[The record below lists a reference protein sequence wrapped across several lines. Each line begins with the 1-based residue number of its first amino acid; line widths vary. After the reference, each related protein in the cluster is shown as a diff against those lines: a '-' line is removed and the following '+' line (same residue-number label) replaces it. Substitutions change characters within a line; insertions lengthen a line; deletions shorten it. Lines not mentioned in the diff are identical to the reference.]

1 MSRIAKQ
8 NTGAF
13 FILKKTSESSIRTN
27 KGKDMSIFSFFKH
40 KLPGSSIHYR
50 IQPRKVKFD
59 WKETP
64 VDWIPNQPFASYFI
78 NEINNILP
86 AGEFWFCRLY
96 NKVLPQITDEK
107 LKQDVQAF
115 IRQEAMHA
123 NAHTSANKEYLS
135 ARNIDIQRNLDIMNF
150 LFSKLLADKPLDYE
164 VPKALQHQWD
174 LFRLGVIAT
183 VEHMTCVL
191 GKYALYNKKWEELGA
206 DPEMVDLVKWH
217 GAEEIEHRTVAFDLY
232 RHLGGGYIARYY
244 LSVAVIA
251 GVLGLWVDGAAHIMK
266 QDPRFAD
273 KNPSLWHPWIWLE
286 WLKQGRKDNQVLP
299 SPIWLVAQQIDYL
312 MPWYD
317 PVKEGSTGDAVQY
330 LDQSPAAKRALLTAA

>member
-1 MSRIAKQ
+1 MKLLS
-8 NTGAF
+8 F
-13 FILKKTSESSIRTN
+13 LKN
-27 KGKDMSIFSFFKH
+27 KA
-40 KLPGSSIHYR
+40 LGSSIDYK
-50 IQPRKVKFD
+50 ILPRKVKFA
-59 WKETP
+59 WKDTP

-96 NKVLPQITDEK
+96 NKVLPQIKDEK

-135 ARNIDIQRNLDIMNF
+135 ARNIDIQRNLDIMNY
-150 LFSKLLADKPLDYE
+150 LFTTALADKPFDKE
-164 VPKALQHQWD
+164 VPQFLQGQWD

-191 GKYALYNKKWEELGA
+191 GKYALYNKRWEELGA

-217 GAEEIEHRTVAFDLY
+217 GSEEIEHRTVAFDLY
-232 RHLGGGYIARYY
+232 RHLGGGYIPRYY
-244 LSVAVIA
+244 LSLAVIVL
-251 GVLGLWVDGAAHIMK
+251 VLGLWVDGAAHIMK

-273 KNPSLWHPWIWLE
+273 AAKSRFFPVWVAVE
-286 WLKQGRKDNQVLP
+286 WLKISRKDNQVLP
-299 SPIWLVAQQIDYL
+299 NPFWLIAQQIDYL

-317 PVKEGSTGDAVQY
+317 PVKEGSTEDAVSY
-330 LDQSPAAKRALLTAA
+330 LSQSPAAKRAELQAA

>member
-1 MSRIAKQ
+1 MKLLSFVK
-8 NTGAF
+8 
-13 FILKKTSESSIRTN
+13 N
-27 KGKDMSIFSFFKH
+27 KV
-40 KLPGSSIHYR
+40 LGSSIDYK
-50 IQPRKVKFD
+50 ILPRKVKFD
-59 WKETP
+59 WENTP

-123 NAHTSANKEYLS
+123 VAHTSANKEYLTQ
-135 ARNIDIQRNLDIMNF
+135 RNIDIQRNLDIMDF
-150 LFSKLLADKPLDYE
+150 LFTKVLADKPFDKE
-164 VPKALQHQWD
+164 IPKAFEHQWD

-191 GKYALYNKKWEELGA
+191 GKYALYNKRWEELGA
-206 DPEMVDLVKWH
+206 DPEMIDLIKWH
-217 GAEEIEHRTVAFDLY
+217 GSEEIEHRTVAFDLY

-244 LSVAVIA
+244 MSVAVII
-251 GVLGLWVDGAAHIMK
+251 GVLGLWVDGAAHIMS

-273 KNPSLWHPWIWLE
+273 KKPSLFKPWIWIE
-286 WLKQGRKDNQVLP
+286 WSKIALKDAKILP
-299 SPIWLVAQQIDYL
+299 GPAWLVAQQIDYL

-317 PVKEGSTGDAVQY
+317 PVKEGNTQDAVNY
-330 LDQSPAAKRALLTAA
+330 LNSSPAAKRALQPAA

>member
-1 MSRIAKQ
+1 
-8 NTGAF
+8 
-13 FILKKTSESSIRTN
+13 
-27 KGKDMSIFSFFKH
+27 
-40 KLPGSSIHYR
+40 
-50 IQPRKVKFD
+50 KFD
-59 WKETP
+59 WKDTP

-96 NKVLPQITDEK
+96 NKVLPRITDEK

-135 ARNIDIQRNLDIMNF
+135 ARNIDIQRNLDIMNY
-150 LFSKLLADKPLDYE
+150 LFTTALADKPFDKE
-164 VPKALQHQWD
+164 VPQFLQEQWD

-191 GKYALYNKKWEELGA
+191 GKYALYNKRWEELGA

-217 GAEEIEHRTVAFDLY
+217 GSEEIEHRTVAFDLY
-232 RHLGGGYIARYY
+232 RHLGGGYMPRYY
-244 LSVAVIA
+244 LSLAVIVL
-251 GVLGLWVDGAAHIMK
+251 VLGLWVDGAAHIMK

-273 KNPSLWHPWIWLE
+273 AAKSRFFPAWVALE
-286 WLKQGRKDNQVLP
+286 WYKISRKDNQVLP
-299 SPIWLVAQQIDYL
+299 NPIWLIAQQIDYL

-317 PVKEGSTGDAVQY
+317 PVKEGSTEDAVSY
-330 LDQSPAAKRALLTAA
+330 LSQSPAAKRAELQAA

>member
-1 MSRIAKQ
+1 
-8 NTGAF
+8 
-13 FILKKTSESSIRTN
+13 
-27 KGKDMSIFSFFKH
+27 
-40 KLPGSSIHYR
+40 
-50 IQPRKVKFD
+50 RKVKFD
-59 WKETP
+59 WKDTP
-64 VDWIPNQPFASYFI
+64 IDWIPNQPFASYFI

-96 NKVLPQITDEK
+96 NKVLPRITDEK

-135 ARNIDIQRNLDIMNF
+135 ARNIDIQRNLDIMNY
-150 LFSKLLADKPLDYE
+150 LFTTALADKPFDKE
-164 VPKALQHQWD
+164 VPQFLQEQWD

-191 GKYALYNKKWEELGA
+191 GKYALYNKRWEELGA

-217 GAEEIEHRTVAFDLY
+217 GSEEIEHRTVAFDLY
-232 RHLGGGYIARYY
+232 RHLGGGYIPRYY
-244 LSVAVIA
+244 LSLAVIVL
-251 GVLGLWVDGAAHIMK
+251 VLGLWVDGAAHIMK

-273 KNPSLWHPWIWLE
+273 AAKSRFFPAWVALE
-286 WLKQGRKDNQVLP
+286 WYKISRKDNQVLP
-299 SPIWLVAQQIDYL
+299 NPIWLIAQQIDYL

-317 PVKEGSTGDAVQY
+317 PVKEGSTEDAVSY
-330 LDQSPAAKRALLTAA
+330 LSQSPAAKRAELQAA

>member
-1 MSRIAKQ
+1 MKLLSFVK
-8 NTGAF
+8 
-13 FILKKTSESSIRTN
+13 N
-27 KGKDMSIFSFFKH
+27 KV
-40 KLPGSSIHYR
+40 LGSSIDYK
-50 IQPRKVKFD
+50 ILPRKVKFD
-59 WKETP
+59 WENTP

-96 NKVLPQITDEK
+96 NKVLPEITDEK

-123 NAHTSANKEYLS
+123 VAHTSANKEYLTQ
-135 ARNIDIQRNLDIMNF
+135 RNIDIQRNLDIMDF
-150 LFSKLLADKPLDYE
+150 LFTKVLADKPFDKE
-164 VPKALQHQWD
+164 IPKALEHQWD

-191 GKYALYNKKWEELGA
+191 GKYALYNKRWEELGA
-206 DPEMVDLVKWH
+206 DPEMIDLIKWH
-217 GAEEIEHRTVAFDLY
+217 GSEEIEHRTVAFDLY

-244 LSVAVIA
+244 MSVAVII
-251 GVLGLWVDGAAHIMK
+251 GVLGLWVDGAAHIMS

-273 KNPSLWHPWIWLE
+273 KKPSLFKPWIWIE
-286 WLKQGRKDNQVLP
+286 WSKIALKDAKILP
-299 SPIWLVAQQIDYL
+299 GPAWLVAQQIDYL

-317 PVKEGSTGDAVQY
+317 PVKEGNTQDAVNY
-330 LDQSPAAKRALLTAA
+330 LNNSPAAKRALQPAA

>member
-1 MSRIAKQ
+1 MMKLLSFLKAK
-8 NTGAF
+8 A
-13 FILKKTSESSIRTN
+13 L
-27 KGKDMSIFSFFKH
+27 
-40 KLPGSSIHYR
+40 GSSIDYK
-50 IQPRKVKFD
+50 ILPRKVKFD
-59 WKETP
+59 WKDTP

-135 ARNIDIQRNLDIMNF
+135 ARNIDIQRNLDIMNYVF
-150 LFSKLLADKPLDYE
+150 TIALADKPFDRE
-164 VPKALQHQWD
+164 VPKILEKQWD

-191 GKYALYNKKWEELGA
+191 GKYALYNERWEELGA

-217 GAEEIEHRTVAFDLY
+217 GSEEIEHRTVAFDLY
-232 RHLGGGYIARYY
+232 RHLGGGYIPRYY
-244 LSVAVIA
+244 MSLAVITL
-251 GVLGLWVDGAAHIMK
+251 VLGLWVDGAAHIMK

-273 KNPSLWHPWIWLE
+273 AAKSRFFPVWVTLE
-286 WLKQGRKDNQVLP
+286 WYKISRKDNQVLP
-299 SPIWLVAQQIDYL
+299 NPLWLIAQQIDYL

-317 PVKEGSTGDAVQY
+317 PVKEGSTEDAVSY
-330 LDQSPAAKRALLTAA
+330 LSQSPAAKRAELQAA

>member
-1 MSRIAKQ
+1 MKLLS
-8 NTGAF
+8 F
-13 FILKKTSESSIRTN
+13 LKN
-27 KGKDMSIFSFFKH
+27 KA
-40 KLPGSSIHYR
+40 LGSSIDYK
-50 IQPRKVKFD
+50 ILPRKVKFH
-59 WKETP
+59 WKDTP
-64 VDWIPNQPFASYFI
+64 IDWIPNQPFASYFI

-135 ARNIDIQRNLDIMNF
+135 ARNIDIQRNLDIMNYVF
-150 LFSKLLADKPLDYE
+150 TIALADKPFDRE
-164 VPKALQHQWD
+164 VPKILEKQWD

-191 GKYALYNKKWEELGA
+191 GKYALYNERWEELGA

-217 GAEEIEHRTVAFDLY
+217 GSEEIEHRTVAFDLY
-232 RHLGGGYIARYY
+232 RHLGGGYIPRYY
-244 LSVAVIA
+244 MSLAVITL
-251 GVLGLWVDGAAHIMK
+251 VLGLWVDGAAHIMK

-273 KNPSLWHPWIWLE
+273 AAKSRFFPVWVTLE
-286 WLKQGRKDNQVLP
+286 WYKISRKDNQVLP
-299 SPIWLVAQQIDYL
+299 NPLWLIAQQIDYL

-317 PVKEGSTGDAVQY
+317 PVKEGNTEDAVSY
-330 LDQSPAAKRALLTAA
+330 LSQSPAAKRAELQAA